1 MIFWALV
8 SVIPGSVIRV
18 CLLAVLRSTSD
29 VGADFVVGVEFEA
42 EALGVGP
49 LATWLLGD

>member
-8 SVIPGSVIRV
+8 SVIPGKVISA
-18 CLLAVLRSTSD
+18 CLLAEFRSTRD
-29 VGADFVVGVEFEA
+29 VETGFEFEFEA

>member
-8 SVIPGSVIRV
+8 SVIPGKVISV

-29 VGADFVVGVEFEA
+29 VGVDFVVAEFEA